1 MSKRGAATAS
11 LSHWAAPAGL
21 VLAVAGAALVFRRDF
36 SHAFTYPK
44 FLALGAGVWLA
55 AAGTAASENRP
66 VARTSLDAPLA
77 ACALALA
84 LSVLVSADV
93 WLSLLGANDGGLWG
107 AALLLALY
115 WLTAQTAPG
124 RHDRLLDLALLAYAI
139 MGFYAVLQASGLD
152 PFTGMPDLPGGR
164 AYATVGSPVA
174 LGEDMTLF
182 LPLAL
187 WRARSRR
194 GAAGWAFLAAIACGL
209 LASIS
214 RGAWLSSAAACGVFV
229 ALEKDQFGFLKQR
242 RRTALAV
249 AACLI
254 LACAGAGAL
263 SRRKMTEGDGGRA
276 QIWRSAWELF
286 KERPLLG
293 WGANTFSAASRLKLT
308 PGAVL
313 AFSVKEVP
321 HHAHDDLLHAL
332 ATTGILGLC
341 AYLWLWA
348 ALARSALSAARDPE
362 RPWASALGCGLLG
375 LFLNMKVNPASIE
388 ALTAAAFF
396 AGLLADRRPG
406 AISRRGAAAF
416 VLASATASLL
426 LAGRFA
432 AADVAD
438 RSGSLHAARRAFDQ
452 AARECARAVRLNPW
466 EMRYRLN
473 YVNALA
479 GFSSRLAPPSSRNAE
494 LLGTALASARE
505 AVRLHP
511 RHPDA
516 YYSEGIA
523 LLNLAYLDLTLRG
536 RIGNLEPARLALDRA
551 LALDAHYIPTLQARR
566 VVAEGQRDP
575 AAAEEMTR
583 RISEMKERERPL
595 RESVQGT
602 LEAD

>member
-1 MSKRGAATAS
+1 
-11 LSHWAAPAGL
+11 
-21 VLAVAGAALVFRRDF
+21 VVAVFGAALVFRRDF
-36 SHAFTYPK
+36 SHAFTFPK

-84 LSVLVSADV
+84 LSAFASVDV
-93 WLSLLGANDGGLWG
+93 WLSLLGTNDGGLWG
-107 AALLLALY
+107 AALLIALY
-115 WLTAQTAPG
+115 WLTAQAAPG
-124 RHDRLLDLALLAYAI
+124 REDRLLDAALLGYAI
-139 MGFYAVLQASGLD
+139 MGLYAVLQASGLD
-152 PFTGMPDLPGGR
+152 PIQGMPDLPGGR

-187 WRARSRR
+187 WRARSKG
-194 GAAGWAFLAAIACGL
+194 GAAGWACLAAIAGGL

-214 RGAWLSSAAACGVFV
+214 RGAWLSSAAACGVFL
-229 ALEKDQFGFLKQR
+229 ALEKDRFGFLKQR
-242 RRTALAV
+242 RRLALAV
-249 AACLI
+249 AACLM
-254 LACAGAGAL
+254 LACAGAWAL

-276 QIWRSAWELF
+276 HIWRSAWELF

-321 HHAHDDLLHAL
+321 HHAHNDLLHAL

-348 ALARSALSAARDPE
+348 ALALSALRAARDPE
-362 RPWASALGCGLLG
+362 RPWASALACGLLG
-375 LFLNMKVNPASIE
+375 LFINMKVNPASNE
-388 ALTAAAFF
+388 SLTAAVFF

-406 AISRRGAAAF
+406 AFSRRGAAS
-416 VLASATASLL
+416 LALAAATASLL
-426 LAGRFA
+426 VAGRFA
-432 AADVAD
+432 GAEVAD
-438 RSGSLHAARRAFDQ
+438 RQAALYAARRAFDQ

-466 EMRYRLN
+466 EIRFRLE

-479 GFSSRLAPPSSRNAE
+479 GFSSRLTPPSARNSE
-494 LLGTALASARE
+494 LLETALASARE
-505 AVRLHP
+505 GVRLHP

-516 YYSEGIA
+516 YYGEGIA
-523 LLNLAYLDLTLRG
+523 LLNLAYLDLSLRG
-536 RIGNLEPARLALDRA
+536 KLGDLEPARVALDRA
-551 LALDAHYIPTLQARR
+551 LELDAHYIPTLQARR
-566 VVAEGQRDP
+566 AVAQGQRDP
-575 AAAEEMTR
+575 AAEEEMTR
-583 RISEMKERERPL
+583 RISMMKNRERPL
-595 RESVQGT
+595 SESVQGK
-602 LEAD
+602 DH